1 MRLFA
6 VILMGLCVSFH
17 SLASTDSDN
26 TDIAAISQLER
37 EADLGDVQ
45 AQQTLVEHYL
55 QNPSLIRD
63 IEWYQQLV
71 MANAFHGHLE
81 SQLALA
87 DMLERYSANDAELI
101 DLTIAAYS
109 AIQQQ
114 SPFAHD
120 RTSELLAQKFN
131 LAKKAQLNTQPLETL
146 PISIEKDTSELDDHH
161 FSPVSLSII
170 LVLCFGVVGSALSA
184 FRSKKALSL
193 VNLDGLNRQVAEHQL
208 TIDRQKQQLIKAQ
221 RLLSKSPQ
229 MSSQLNRSTK
239 PSHATKNT
247 LSANEKAL
255 MQACRVF
262 GYQPDQIPA
271 QNEIKRQY
279 KTLSHRFHPDRH
291 GDSDK
296 MKTLN
301 RAFSILIKNQTITL

>member
-1 MRLFA
+1 
-6 VILMGLCVSFH
+6 MGLCVSFH

-63 IEWYQQLV
+63 IAWYQQLLMV
-71 MANAFHGHLE
+71 NAFHGHLE

-87 DMLERYSANDAELI
+87 DMLEHYSANDPELL

-114 SPFAHD
+114 STFAHQ
-120 RTSELLAQKFN
+120 RASELLEQKFN
-131 LAKKAQLNTQPLETL
+131 LAKKAQLDTQPLETL

-170 LVLCFGVVGSALSA
+170 LVLFFGAVGSALSA
-184 FRSKKALSL
+184 FRSKKTLSL
-193 VNLDGLNRQVAEHQL
+193 VDLDGLNRQVAEHQL

-229 MSSQLNRSTK
+229 MSSQQNRSTK
-239 PSHATKNT
+239 SSHATKNT

-262 GYQPDQIPA
+262 GYLPDQIPD

-279 KTLSHRFHPDRH
+279 KKLSHRFHPDRH
-291 GDSDK
+291 GDGDSDK